1 MRPYNIAVSALQ
13 AFYSTE
19 IGDWP
24 GMIELFQEQ
33 LEQTQAY
40 REALGRELYESLRDP
55 EFSWRSALWNED
67 FHVEDFDT
75 EEDAR
80 SFVEKNVLPL
90 VERALTKPRT

>member
-1 MRPYNIAVSALQ
+1 MRPYNIAVSALE

-19 IGDWP
+19 HDWP
-24 GMIELFQEQ
+24 GMIELLQEQ

-67 FHVEDFDT
+67 CHVEDFDT
-75 EEDAR
+75 EQDAR